1 MAKLTPHISI
11 VSPVYKAEASLSQL
25 VERICVALSSI
36 TDSYEIILVDDRS
49 PDGSWAKIV
58 QLAEENKYVR
68 GVRLSSNS
76 GQQHAIQAGLD
87 ASSGLYVATLDCDLQ
102 DRPEELPKL
111 YKKALEGFEIV
122 AARRENRKDN
132 ILKKTFSKMFYSVLG
147 YLCETK
153 QDNSIANF
161 MMYHR
166 KAVDAMAEIGDRAR
180 YYPMLSQIVGFNYTT
195 VLVEHAKRDE
205 GGSSYTFRK
214 RLSLAMNTILTFSDK
229 LLRLTVYSGC
239 LLALVSFIALAG
251 LLVVYLA
258 SDTVVQGW
266 ASLSIVV
273 SMFSGIIITIVGVV
287 GLYVG
292 KTFESVK
299 QRPTYI
305 VDQTVGKS

>member
-1 MAKLTPHISI
+1 MSKNTPHISV

-25 VERICVALSSI
+25 VERTSRALEAMNM
-36 TDSYEIILVDDRS
+36 SYEIILVDDRS
-49 PDGSWAKIV
+49 PDESWTKIV
-58 QLAEENKYVR
+58 ELSR
-68 GVRLSSNS
+68 GNSRIRGIRLSKNS

-87 ASSGLYVATLDCDLQ
+87 ASFGLFVVTLDCDLQ
-102 DRPEELPKL
+102 DKPEELPKL
-111 YKKALEGFEIV
+111 YDKAIEGFEIV
-122 AARRENRKDN
+122 AARRENRKDGF
-132 ILKKTFSKMFYSVLG
+132 LKKAYSKIFYTVLG
-147 YLCETK
+147 YLSETK

-161 MMYHR
+161 MLYHR
-166 KAVDAMAEIGDRAR
+166 KAVDAMAMIGDRVR
-180 YYPMLSQIVGFNYTT
+180 YYPMLSQIIGFNYTT

-239 LLALVSFIALAG
+239 LLALVSFIALAA
-251 LLVVYLA
+251 LLVAYLV

-305 VDQTVGKS
+305 VDQTVGKL